1 MKRFLTVT
9 IKILLYVFFGLI
21 ILSTILDIQWL
32 LTILFLGLFIVSVIL
47 PAIIISWMVKY
58 YEGNKNVINWIPIL
72 VFIVLEIVFVYSW
85 YKFKIDIQGLVK
97 FNILWTIVER
107 CLVQFFYNKATEIFC
122 KAKTRW
128 FMLQKFSARQTL
140 AILC

>member
-97 FNILWTIVER
+97 FNI
-107 CLVQFFYNKATEIFC
+107 F
-122 KAKTRW
+122 
-128 FMLQKFSARQTL
+128 
-140 AILC
+140 